1 MADQRTV
8 AQGVADS
15 IRCLAEYIARNA
27 DDYAVGMEYATGMTI
42 SMKFEINCIPE
53 IVVTKNIS
61 PYSNH
66 EVIKDER
73 CYIWTRYIDKGDI
86 YGDGKRT

>member
-8 AQGVADS
+8 TQGVADS

-27 DDYAVGMEYATGMTI
+27 DDYAVGMDDATGMTI
-42 SMKFEINCIPE
+42 SMKFKIDYMPE
-53 IVVTKNIS
+53 IVVEKNIS
-61 PYSNH
+61 PYANH

-73 CYIWTRYIDKGDI
+73 CYIWTRF
-86 YGDGKRT
+86 RERNT

>member
-15 IRCLAEYIARNA
+15 IRCLAEYIDRNA
-27 DDYAVGMEYATGMTI
+27 DDYATGMEDATGMTI
-42 SMKFEINCIPE
+42 SMKFEIGCIPE

-61 PYSNH
+61 PYANH
-66 EVIKDER
+66 EVIKDEWSH
-73 CYIWTRYIDKGDI
+73 IWTRFNGRK
-86 YGDGKRT
+86 DG

>member
-15 IRCLAEYIARNA
+15 IRCLAEYISKHA
-27 DDYAVGMEYATGMTI
+27 DDYAVGMEDATGMTI

-53 IVVTKNIS
+53 IVVEKNIS
-61 PYSNH
+61 PYANH

-73 CYIWTRYIDKGDI
+73 CYIWTRFSGRE
-86 YGDGKRT
+86 GQW